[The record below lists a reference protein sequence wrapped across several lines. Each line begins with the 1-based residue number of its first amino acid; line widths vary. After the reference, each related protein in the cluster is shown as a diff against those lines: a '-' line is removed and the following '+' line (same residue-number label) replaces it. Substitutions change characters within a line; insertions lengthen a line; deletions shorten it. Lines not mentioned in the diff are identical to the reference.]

1 MITEMLEKI
10 SDMAASFQQVT
21 EDIVLLRF
29 KIVNAMMIGS
39 IENENTDWVLIDTA
53 LRSSADEIIECAE
66 KFFGKDNVPKCII
79 LTHGHFDH
87 VGSVEEL
94 SNHWKVPIYAHEL
107 ELPYLTG
114 KSDYPKADPSVD
126 AGIVAKM
133 SEFFPNKS
141 INLEGKIKA
150 LPKDNMVP
158 NLPEWKY
165 INTPGH
171 TPGHISLFR
180 ERDRVLIV
188 GDVFTTVKQE
198 SLFSVLT
205 QNKDVNGPP
214 AYFTTDWE
222 ASKASVKKLS
232 ELKPMLIIPSHGDPM
247 NRDEIEP
254 YLKELVEEFDKKAIP
269 EEGRF
274 VKR

>member
-10 SDMAASFQQVT
+10 SDMSASFQQVT

-29 KIVNAMMIGS
+29 KIVNAIMIGS
-39 IENENTDWVLIDTA
+39 VKNENSDWVLIDTA

-66 KFFGKDNVPKCII
+66 KFFGKDKAPKCII

-87 VGSVEEL
+87 VGSVVEL
-94 SNHWKVPIYAHEL
+94 ANHWNVSIYAHEL

-114 KSDYPKADPSVD
+114 KSDYPKGDPSVD
-126 AGIVAKM
+126 KGIVAKM

-141 INLEGKIKA
+141 INLDGKIKE
-150 LPKDNMVP
+150 LPKDGTVP
-158 NLPEWKY
+158 NLSEWRY

-188 GDVFTTVKQE
+188 GDAFTTVRQE

-205 QNKDVNGPP
+205 QNKEVNGPP
-214 AYFTTDWE
+214 AYFTTDWD
-222 ASKASVKKLS
+222 ASKASVKKLA
-232 ELKPMLIIPSHGDPM
+232 ELRPAIIIPSHGDPM
-247 NRDEIEP
+247 NGEEIGP
-254 YLKELVEEFDKKAIP
+254 YLKGLVENFDKKAIP

-274 VKR
+274 VK